1 MGRVEHIEMIKSIY
15 GRTRAVIEFKE
26 NMYNKG
32 ILEETWCL
40 PFKDHL
46 LVRMIAGVNEYELLH
61 TRNKFSTRLLDLPE
75 STNEV
80 LLQRQVKRSNTKA
93 LHIFKNTNDNKM
105 RSATVYFETE
115 EDLVSSLKFM
125 IYYNNNKLRWAREE
139 VENAEFRSKK
149 KVKKQESILRRSDK
163 SLGKRREIEIDPKRE
178 CSKHAQSFN
187 QIKIANTPESENTRT
202 REVLEEK
209 QNWKGS
215 NNFEMSDSEE
225 EVREAIVKPSFLKT
239 RRNRSSMKMDANF
252 SNQWK
257 SQEASLTY
265 ITQQLRSL
273 EEKLTNIGTQSA
285 NRS

>member
-1 MGRVEHIEMIKSIY
+1 MVCLMGRVEHIEMIKSIH

-26 NMYNKG
+26 NMYNKR

-46 LVRMIAGVNEYELLH
+46 LVRMTAGINEYELLH

-80 LLQRQVKRSNTKA
+80 LLWRQVKRSGAKA

-115 EDLVSSLKFM
+115 EDLVNSLKFT

-149 KVKKQESILRRSDK
+149 KVRKQESILRRSDK

-187 QIKIANTPESENTRT
+187 QIKIANTPELENTRT

-209 QNWKGS
+209 
-215 NNFEMSDSEE
+215 
-225 EVREAIVKPSFLKT
+225 
-239 RRNRSSMKMDANF
+239 
-252 SNQWK
+252 
-257 SQEASLTY
+257 
-265 ITQQLRSL
+265 
-273 EEKLTNIGTQSA
+273 
-285 NRS
+285 